1 MGVLALVA
9 PDKPNVLYD
18 EKEIIRFCRM
28 SQARTLNPKEL
39 RKALDHV
46 ATRPHAARNRVA
58 LLLTHWAGMR
68 VGEVAALRWSDVIT
82 QDAQVKPEIRLRAC
96 QTKGQQPRTVFVSD
110 RLRKELIAY
119 ARSQPSSLPTQDPLL
134 RTQKRDG
141 FSANTLAQT
150 INSIYRASGL
160 DGASS
165 HSGRRS
171 FITTLAHKGVSV
183 RVLAS
188 LAGHRSIST
197 TQRYIDVNDD
207 QKRAAVE
214 LMG

>member
-1 MGVLALVA
+1 
-9 PDKPNVLYD
+9 
-18 EKEIIRFCRM
+18 M
-28 SQARTLNPKEL
+28 SQARTLSPKEL

-46 ATRPHAARNRVA
+46 ATRAHATRNRMA
-58 LLLTHWAGMR
+58 LLLTHWASMR
-68 VGEVAALRWSDVIT
+68 VGEVAALHWSDVIA
-82 QDAQVKPEIRLRAC
+82 QDGSVKSEIRLSAA
-96 QTKGQQPRTVFVSD
+96 QTKGHQPRTVFVSD
-110 RLRKELIAY
+110 RLRKELMTY
-119 ARSQPSSLPTQDPLL
+119 QRSQGIIVPDRPLL

-150 INSIYRASGL
+150 INSIYRAAGL

-171 FITTLAHKGVSV
+171 FITTLAHKGVGV